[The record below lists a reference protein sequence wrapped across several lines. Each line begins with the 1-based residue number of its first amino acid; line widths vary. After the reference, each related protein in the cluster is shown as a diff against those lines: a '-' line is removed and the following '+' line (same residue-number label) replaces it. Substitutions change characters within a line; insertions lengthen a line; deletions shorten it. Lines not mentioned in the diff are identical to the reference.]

1 VIPVTNRMQA
11 NISRFSQIA
20 ESDPGPPRCKHTLPL
35 SERFMT
41 WTVVEAGCGTEQMPE
56 FIVRVGTPD
65 GVITERTVQAM
76 SIRAAEADL
85 RQQGMHV
92 FDARRGRM
100 SFRDLL
106 PRGGKII
113 STERFLLFNQEL
125 LALVKA
131 GLPILQ
137 SFDIMLE
144 RQKNLRFQEVLTDV
158 REKLKSGIALSD
170 AFASYG
176 DAFPPIYSTS
186 LRAGERSGDLEG
198 VLRRFLR
205 YQKIIVNLRKRVVG
219 ALIYPSVLVAL
230 SIGMVL
236 VMLTKVI
243 PKFAEFYAGFG
254 ADLPWFT
261 QFMINIA
268 NGLNTNLP
276 IFLVVC
282 VAGFFLVRRWIK
294 GSGRVT
300 WDRLKLKIPLAG
312 GILHR
317 FAIMQFTQSLGTLL
331 AGGTP
336 MVPAIEIASQSV
348 TNQLVASKIFG
359 MVQNV
364 REGEPL
370 WRSLENTNAM
380 SDLAIEMIKVGES
393 TGALTE
399 MLGNVSE
406 FYDEEIESHLTRIV
420 AAIEPLILVFMG
432 VVVAVL
438 LYAFYL
444 PLFQLSN
451 VAQ

>member
-1 VIPVTNRMQA
+1 
-11 NISRFSQIA
+11 
-20 ESDPGPPRCKHTLPL
+20 
-35 SERFMT
+35 MT

-65 GVITERTVQAM
+65 GVITERHVQAM
-76 SIRAAEADL
+76 SIRAAEDDL

-92 FDARRGRM
+92 FDARRGKM
-100 SFRDLL
+100 SLRDLL

-144 RQKNLRFQEVLTDV
+144 RQKNLRFKEVLTDV

-219 ALIYPSVLVAL
+219 ALIYPSVLVLL

-276 IFLVVC
+276 IFLVIC
-282 VAGFFLVRRWIK
+282 VGAFFLLRRWIK

-370 WRSLENTNAM
+370 WRSLENTKAM

-432 VVVAVL
+432 IVVAVL

>member
-1 VIPVTNRMQA
+1 
-11 NISRFSQIA
+11 
-20 ESDPGPPRCKHTLPL
+20 
-35 SERFMT
+35 
-41 WTVVEAGCGTEQMPE
+41 MPE

-65 GVITERTVQAM
+65 GTITERHVQAL
-76 SIRAAEADL
+76 SVRAAEDEL

-92 FDARRGRM
+92 FDAKRGAM
-100 SFRDLL
+100 HLRDLL

-144 RQKNLRFQEVLTDV
+144 RQKNLRFKEVLVDV
-158 REKLKSGIALSD
+158 RDKLKSGIALSD

-205 YQKIIVNLRKRVVG
+205 YQKIIVNLRKRVIG
-219 ALIYPSVLVAL
+219 ALIYPTVLVTL
-230 SIGMVL
+230 SVGMVFI
-236 VMLTKVI
+236 MLTKVI
-243 PKFAEFYAGFG
+243 PKFAEFYTGFG
-254 ADLPWFT
+254 AQLPWFT
-261 QFMINIA
+261 SFMI
-268 NGLNTNLP
+268 GVSRTLNTNLP
-276 IFLVVC
+276 IIIIVG
-282 VAGFFLVRRWIK
+282 VAGFFLLRRWITTT
-294 GSGRVT
+294 GRVA
-300 WDRLKLKIPLAG
+300 WDGFTLQIPLSG

-331 AGGTP
+331 GGGTP

-348 TNQLVASKIFG
+348 TNHSISSKIFG
-359 MVQNV
+359 IVQNV

-370 WRSLENTNAM
+370 WRSLENTGAM
-380 SDLAIEMIKVGES
+380 SDLAVEMIKVGES

-406 FYDEEIESHLTRIV
+406 FYDEEIETRLTRMV
-420 AAIEPLILVFMG
+420 AAIEPIILVFMG
-432 VVVAVL
+432 AVIAIL

>member
-1 VIPVTNRMQA
+1 
-11 NISRFSQIA
+11 
-20 ESDPGPPRCKHTLPL
+20 
-35 SERFMT
+35 
-41 WTVVEAGCGTEQMPE
+41 MPE

-65 GVITERTVQAM
+65 GHIVERQVHAM
-76 SIRAAEADL
+76 TSRAAEEEF
-85 RQQGMHV
+85 RRQGMQV
-92 FDARRGRM
+92 FATKRGEM
-100 SFRDLL
+100 KLRDFL
-106 PRGGKII
+106 PRGKKVI

-144 RQKNLRFQEVLTDV
+144 RQKEARFREVLADI
-158 REKLKSGIALSD
+158 REKVKSGVSLSD
-170 AFASYG
+170 AFAGYG
-176 DAFPPIYSTS
+176 DAFPPIYATS

-205 YQKIIVNLRKRVVG
+205 YQKIIVNLRKRVIG
-219 ALIYPSVLVAL
+219 ALIYPAVLITLSV
-230 SIGMVL
+230 GMVFI
-236 VMLTKVI
+236 MLTKVI
-243 PKFAEFYAGFG
+243 PKFAEFYTGFG
-254 ADLPWFT
+254 AELPWFT
-261 QFMINIA
+261 TLMIKFA
-268 NGLNTNLP
+268 TALNRNMV
-276 IFLVVC
+276 IVLVGA
-282 VAGFFLVRRWIK
+282 VAGVFFFRRWA
-294 GSGRVT
+294 STTGRVV
-300 WDRLKLKIPLAG
+300 WDRFKLRLPLIG

-331 AGGTP
+331 SGGTP

-348 TNQLVASKIFG
+348 TNADVSQKISG
-359 MVQNV
+359 IVQNV

-370 WRSLENTNAM
+370 WRSLESTRAV
-380 SDLAIEMIKVGES
+380 SDLAVEMIKVGES

-399 MLGNVSE
+399 MLSNVSE
-406 FYDEEIESHLTRIV
+406 FYDEEIEARLSRVV

-432 VVVAVL
+432 IVIAVL

>member
-1 VIPVTNRMQA
+1 
-11 NISRFSQIA
+11 
-20 ESDPGPPRCKHTLPL
+20 
-35 SERFMT
+35 
-41 WTVVEAGCGTEQMPE
+41 MPE

-65 GVITERTVQAM
+65 GVITERHVQAM
-76 SIRAAEADL
+76 SVRAAEDDL

-92 FDARRGRM
+92 FDARRGRVH
-100 SFRDLL
+100 FRDLL

-144 RQKNLRFQEVLTDV
+144 RQKNLRFKEVLTDV
-158 REKLKSGIALSD
+158 REKLKSGVALSD

-205 YQKIIVNLRKRVVG
+205 YQKIIVNLRKRVIG
-219 ALIYPSVLVAL
+219 ALIYPTVLVIL

-236 VMLTKVI
+236 IMLTKVI
-243 PKFAEFYAGFG
+243 PKFAEFYTGFG

-261 QFMINIA
+261 KFMISVA

-276 IFLVVC
+276 IFLVISV
-282 VAGFFLVRRWIK
+282 GGYILLRRWIR
-294 GSGRVT
+294 GSGRIA
-300 WDRLKLKIPLAG
+300 WDRFKLKIPLAG

-370 WRSLENTNAM
+370 WRSLENTSAM

-406 FYDEEIESHLTRIV
+406 FYDEEIESRLTRMV

-432 VVVAVL
+432 GVIAIL